1 MQKYKYVYEVYKE
14 GSFSKAAKNLYISQ
28 PALSNTIKKIEQNL
42 GQPLFDRSTSVLRLT
57 KAGEIY
63 VDIARKILSLED
75 ELQVCLDDLANLKTG
90 NLVLAGTAFYSS
102 YVISRIAKIFQEKY
116 PGIHLEIIEADSQNL
131 YDTEQNN
138 DWDLILDGG
147 KYNKQKFDAEY
158 LYEERILLAVP
169 KYLIKS
175 EQLSAKSFTSKDV
188 IERCDIDK
196 KEGIR
201 LSELGNIPF
210 LLMKKEY
217 DLYDR
222 MMAVCHE
229 HEYTPYATV
238 HLNQLMTTY
247 NLVQQNF
254 GAALVPESL
263 IRYCGREDEILYFN
277 LDIKDKK
284 ILHRNVFIAYR
295 KNTQITNA
303 MRRFID
309 EAKNIFAR

>member
-1 MQKYKYVYEVYKE
+1 MQKYRYVYEIYKE

-42 GQPLFDRSTSVLRLT
+42 GQTLFDRSTSVVKLT

-63 VDIARKILSLED
+63 VDIARKIIGLED
-75 ELQVCLDDLANLKTG
+75 ELQVCLDDLLNLKTG

-102 YVISRIAKIFQEKY
+102 YVISQIAKIFQEKY

-131 YDTEQNN
+131 YDIEQNN

-147 KYNKQKFDAEY
+147 KYDKQKFNAEF

-169 KYLIKS
+169 KCLIKTKS
-175 EQLSAKSFTSKDV
+175 LFAKGFTSQDV
-188 IERCDIDK
+188 IEQGDIDK
-196 KEGIR
+196 KEGVR
-201 LSELGNIPF
+201 LSEFGNIPF

-222 MMAVCHE
+222 MIAICRE
-229 HEYTPYATV
+229 NEYTPCATV

-247 NLVQQNF
+247 NFVQQNF
-254 GAALVPESL
+254 GAALVSESL
-263 IRYCGREDEILYFN
+263 VRYCGKDDGILYFN
-277 LDIKDKK
+277 LAVSDKS
-284 ILHRNVFIAYR
+284 ILRRNVFIAYH

-309 EAKNIFAR
+309 EAKNIFVK